1 MDKQKRW
8 VILGFLGF
16 GLLAAWLSGEA
27 LKAIL
32 YYSRQFFPTV
42 RDIEFLGN
50 NLTLANLIGLVVTVL
65 VGIRLWNN
73 EEINDSAHQVVEEIS
88 KMTWP
93 TGKDTQTATIV
104 VVVMTIV
111 MSTILWFFDQLW
123 GWLSILIY
131 GLQKST

>member
-8 VILGFLGF
+8 VVLTFLGF

-27 LKAIL
+27 LKSIL
-32 YYSRQFFPTV
+32 YYSRQFFPSV
-42 RDIEFLGN
+42 RDIEILGN
-50 NLTLANLIGLVVTVL
+50 NLTLANLIAVVVVLL
-65 VGIRLWNN
+65 VGIRLWKN
-73 EEINDSAHQVVEEIS
+73 EELNDSAHQVVEEIS

-104 VVVMTIV
+104 VVAMTII
-111 MSTILWFFDQLW
+111 MSTILWFFDQVW
-123 GWLSILIY
+123 GWLSILVY